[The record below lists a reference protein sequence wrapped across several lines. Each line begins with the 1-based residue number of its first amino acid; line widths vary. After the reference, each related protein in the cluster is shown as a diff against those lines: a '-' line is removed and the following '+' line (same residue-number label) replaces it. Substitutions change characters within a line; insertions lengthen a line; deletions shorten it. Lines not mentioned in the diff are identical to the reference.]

1 MMTMKQRSGRLTRR
15 KNCKRRLRR
24 KSADRRGV
32 IRMPKI
38 TDRAI
43 RAMPY
48 ESRLKNYE
56 KEKDALFLKIKG
68 MSAADV
74 AEAHRKLAE
83 KWKV

>member
-1 MMTMKQRSGRLTRR
+1 
-15 KNCKRRLRR
+15 
-24 KSADRRGV
+24 
-32 IRMPKI
+32 MPKI

-68 MSAADV
+68 MSASEV